1 MVSRIGVYLDEW
13 EYLRR
18 IGIRT
23 IEVINNSYAWEHR
36 LGEKEFTIKET
47 FHHVIQAI
55 FEDAGNWFLN
65 ETTRFETSN
74 NPTLDLNQAVDRMI
88 FAIGKFDDSDLDK
101 EFTFPWGV
109 ETTYAGAIQQSLF
122 HAIGHFGQIRE
133 RAGIHSRYSEKRK
146 GRGFL

>member
-1 MVSRIGVYLDEW
+1 MASRIGVYLDEW

-23 IEVINNSYAWEHR
+23 IEIVNNSGAWEHR
-36 LGEKEFTIKET
+36 LAEKEFTVKQT
-47 FHHVIQAI
+47 FHHVVQAI

-65 ETTRFETSN
+65 EIKRFESSYNHTQ
-74 NPTLDLNQAVDRMI
+74 DLNLAVDRMI
-88 FAIGKFDDSDLDK
+88 FAISKFDDSDLDK

-109 ETTYAGAIQQSLF
+109 ETAYAGAIQQSLF

-133 RAGIHSRYSEKRK
+133 RAGIHSRYRDKKK
-146 GRGFL
+146 G